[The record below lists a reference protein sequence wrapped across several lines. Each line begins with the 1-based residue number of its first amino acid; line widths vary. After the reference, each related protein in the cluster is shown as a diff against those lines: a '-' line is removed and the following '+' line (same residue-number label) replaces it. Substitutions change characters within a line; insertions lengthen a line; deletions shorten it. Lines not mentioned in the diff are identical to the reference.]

1 MLLFLENKI
10 FKGRERLWKG
20 TSFMLTTEKHIFS
33 VRELQTGYFLIADI
47 YISKINSLPLVH
59 KSAKPP
65 FFLTLLS

>member
-33 VRELQTGYFLIADI
+33 VSKLQTGYFLVADI
-47 YISKINSLPLVH
+47 YIYEINSLPLVH
-59 KSAKPP
+59 ESAKPP

>member
-20 TSFMLTTEKHIFS
+20 TSFMLTTKKHTFS
-33 VRELQTGYFLIADI
+33 VRELQTGCFLVADI

-59 KSAKPP
+59 ESAKPP

>member
-20 TSFMLTTEKHIFS
+20 TSFMLATEKHTFS
-33 VRELQTGYFLIADI
+33 VRELQTGYFLVADI

-59 KSAKPP
+59 ESAEPP

>member
-33 VRELQTGYFLIADI
+33 VCELQTSYFLVADI
-47 YISKINSLPLVH
+47 YIYLKLILCR
-59 KSAKPP
+59 
-65 FFLTLLS
+65 

>member
-20 TSFMLTTEKHIFS
+20 TSFMLTTKKHIFS
-33 VRELQTGYFLIADI
+33 VRELQTGYFLVADI

-59 KSAKPP
+59 ESAEPP